1 MPVGVGHVT
10 KTNVFM
16 EVDAAW
22 GTRVATG
29 GTQIECDTVG
39 INLDQGSLESKALYG
54 GLSPRY
60 ISQLGNKATG
70 RMSGEF
76 RIEGMSKILALIT
89 GERPTYAN
97 TLVTVDTGIYHIAKT
112 AQISKPAVSLE
123 YVEAGVVKASG
134 DCALVLG
141 LIATRGK
148 FSLAGSMGDD
158 AVLRWEVDVVGKS
171 KTPQT
176 TAQLTAI
183 GANLAAAHVSPFNF
197 GDSLSASFLDGA
209 DNTGVT
215 GVEIEINTPMKT
227 DRFHISA
234 GSRQMQQ
241 PLWNGQA
248 SVLWT
253 VRREFSTYANL
264 DAAQNWTDGNL
275 KMKLAQGVIAGS
287 TGSIPYS
294 VTFETKLAKVIG
306 PPDVN
311 VNDFGVIEEVTR
323 WKAYHDTTQVGG
335 IENGPLLITIQQTK
349 DTLVTPGS

>member
-1 MPVGVGHVT
+1 V
-10 KTNVFM
+10 
-16 EVDAAW
+16 
-22 GTRVATG
+22 
-29 GTQIECDTVG
+29 
-39 INLDQGSLESKALYG
+39 
-54 GLSPRY
+54 
-60 ISQLGNKATG
+60 
-70 RMSGEF
+70 
-76 RIEGMSKILALIT
+76 
-89 GERPTYAN
+89 PT
-97 TLVTVDTGIYHIAKT
+97 
-112 AQISKPAVSLE
+112 
-123 YVEAGVVKASG
+123 
-134 DCALVLG
+134 
-141 LIATRGK
+141 
-148 FSLAGSMGDD
+148 
-158 AVLRWEVDVVGKS
+158 
-171 KTPQT
+171 
-176 TAQLTAI
+176 
-183 GANLAAAHVSPFNF
+183 
-197 GDSLSASFLDGA
+197 
-209 DNTGVT
+209 NTGVT